1 MRTPSVDQTKSDALP
16 ARAVGDVSAGRGGVT
31 VRLGYKRGP
40 YRAMA
45 GDGAPRTRRA
55 ATPPAGASL
64 GPRRREG
71 RGPGSRHT

>member
-1 MRTPSVDQTKSDALP
+1 MPTPATDRTTLDPLL
-16 ARAVGDVSAGRGGVT
+16 ARAVGDLSAGRGGVT

-55 ATPPAGASL
+55 ATPPAGAPL